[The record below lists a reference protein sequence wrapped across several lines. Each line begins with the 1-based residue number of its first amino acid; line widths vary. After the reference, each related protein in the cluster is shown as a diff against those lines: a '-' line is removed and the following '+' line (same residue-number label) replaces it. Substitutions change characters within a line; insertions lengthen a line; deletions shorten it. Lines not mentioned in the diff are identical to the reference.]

1 MTARNLFN
9 ARQNRL
15 PRTPLT
21 RRRTAASLT
30 RASGHDRTIASST
43 PKQETT
49 MIALYDHIQE
59 LRAELKGCQFTRRQ
73 RAAVQ
78 AELENAIAQQAEYD
92 RALDQA
98 LDLLA

>member
-1 MTARNLFN
+1 
-9 ARQNRL
+9 
-15 PRTPLT
+15 
-21 RRRTAASLT
+21 
-30 RASGHDRTIASST
+30 
-43 PKQETT
+43 

-78 AELENAIAQQAEYD
+78 AELENAIPQQAEYD